1 MNGKADASHVHN
13 TIYEIDTRSENKS
26 PDWYRSNYDMQ
37 AVLEFKDTNIIGLS
51 ISAQYVE
58 VITMVPWKDVTG
70 GNVVQRA
77 IDYINLK
84 EYIRSGES
92 TSWSAWRAD

>member
-1 MNGKADASHVHN
+1 
-13 TIYEIDTRSENKS
+13 
-26 PDWYRSNYDMQ
+26 MQ
-37 AVLEFKDTNIIGLS
+37 AVLEFKGTNIIGLS

-58 VITMVPWKDVTG
+58 VITMVPWKDATG